1 MYNMIKFFA
10 KSVVVLFTMLF
21 LFLLFTGILSDIYLM
36 LTVSDEE
43 STAMFMEDSDFMEDT
58 KVWDTVQK

>member
-10 KSVVVLFTMLF
+10 KSVAVLFTVLF

-43 STAMFMEDSDFMEDT
+43 STSLFMEDSDFMEDT
-58 KVWDTVQK
+58 KSCRL

>member
-10 KSVVVLFTMLF
+10 KSVVVLFTVLF

-43 STAMFMEDSDFMEDT
+43 STAMFIETSDITEDT
-58 KVWDTVQK
+58 GTWDTVQK